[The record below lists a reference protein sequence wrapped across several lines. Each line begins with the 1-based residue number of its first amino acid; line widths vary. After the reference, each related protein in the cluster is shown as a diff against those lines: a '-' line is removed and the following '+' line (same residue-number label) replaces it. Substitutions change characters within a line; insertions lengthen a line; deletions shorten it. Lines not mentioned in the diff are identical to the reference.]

1 MIGWSNVQ
9 SAWHGIKN
17 KTTDI
22 GNTIYNAGNK
32 IYQGYKN
39 ATGML
44 GMDDLRD
51 AWDNI
56 SGKTAQKQYE
66 ETRKDA
72 LNQYN
77 EQFEYLKEQNDL
89 AMQRADSAY
98 QRATA
103 DMRKAGLNPLNG
115 VNGADT
121 GVSGGTIGEMTGTPT
136 MQGNSLSSI
145 IGLINPILGTIT
157 SMNNAQISSNHQS
170 AMLEES
176 KRHNQEMEKIA
187 QENGKTSNKVGEA
200 QAENIK
206 EETRGKKHENDYNI
220 HNNIGSNTPSEVAS
234 ANIIATQIKDLA
246 KGVANASEEMEKGQ
260 KEQEAQDFK
269 DAKNYFIKNFKWGD
283 QKQKEKEFLDY
294 WEAWTADESNL
305 QSLFGT
311 WENYIDTLVSQKK
324 ERNAKR
330 QTWR

>member
-1 MIGWSNVQ
+1 MIGWSNLQ

-17 KTTDI
+17 KATDI
-22 GNTIYNAGNK
+22 GNTIYSAGNK
-32 IYQGYKN
+32 IYQGYKDV
-39 ATGML
+39 TGIL

-56 SGKTAQKQYE
+56 SGKTAQEQYK

-77 EQFEYLKEQNDL
+77 EQFNYLKEQNDL

-98 QRATA
+98 QRATT

-121 GVSGGTIGEMTGTPT
+121 GVSGGTVGEMTGTPT

-145 IGLINPILGTIT
+145 LGLISPILGTIT
-157 SMNNAQISSNHQS
+157 SMNNAQMSANHQS
-170 AMLEES
+170 AMLEETN
-176 KRHNQEMEKIA
+176 RHNKEMERIA
-187 QENGKTSNKVGEA
+187 EENGKTSGKVGEA

-206 EETRGKKHENDYNI
+206 EDTRGKKHENDYNI
-220 HNNIGSNTPSEVAS
+220 HNNIGNNTPSEVAS
-234 ANIIATQIKDLA
+234 ANIVATQVKDLA
-246 KGVANASEEMEKGQ
+246 KGVANASEAMEKGQ

-269 DAKNYFIKNFKWGD
+269 DAKKYFIEKFQWGD

-294 WEAWTADESNL
+294 WEAWTADGSNL